1 MKRILLLA
9 AVALLSAPLCVQ
21 AQRSEITVSYGY
33 APTSNWSDSFSAI
46 KDLVS
51 DAKTDISG
59 WGAVT
64 VGYNLRLLGPLSI
77 GAQVVC
83 STNEQKI
90 KGTNTEIRNRYWA
103 VMPNVKDV
111 PQPEDR
117 VALLP
122 GGRRSRLL
130 QGGIWRRERACDPL
144 RLSGVA
150 RGSHCRRTSRGLC
163 RSGRRCLGFAPRRSA
178 LQFLTTAAAGGFRLR
193 RGRADRSGACRR
205 LFPGSA
211 SGGRCAELS
220 SRWMP
225 GDSGEPPEIRSPL
238 SELVPAGVKS

>member
-103 VMPNVKDV
+103 VMPNVK
-111 PQPEDR
+111 
-117 VALLP
+117 
-122 GGRRSRLL
+122 
-130 QGGIWRRERACDPL
+130 W
-144 RLSGVA
+144 
-150 RGSHCRRTSRGLC
+150 T
-163 RSGRRCLGFAPRRSA
+163 
-178 LQFLTTAAAGGFRLR
+178 
-193 RGRADRSGACRR
+193 
-205 LFPGSA
+205 
-211 SGGRCAELS
+211 
-220 SRWMP
+220 
-225 GDSGEPPEIRSPL
+225 
-238 SELVPAGVKS
+238 

>member
-103 VMPNVKDV
+103 VMPNVKWTWLNLKIV
-111 PQPEDR
+111 SLYSRAAFRGHADR
-117 VALLP
+117 SAVFWTAARCP
-122 GGRRSRLL
+122 VRTKESRLL
-130 QGGIWRRERACDPL
+130 GSR
-144 RLSGVA
+144 SGVP
-150 RGSHCRRTSRGLC
+150 SV
-163 RSGRRCLGFAPRRSA
+163 RRSYA
-178 LQFLTTAAAGGFRLR
+178 CGAGSGSAMTQRVVPKTPRLR
-193 RGRADRSGACRR
+193 R
-205 LFPGSA
+205 
-211 SGGRCAELS
+211 
-220 SRWMP
+220 
-225 GDSGEPPEIRSPL
+225 
-238 SELVPAGVKS
+238 PAM

>member
-103 VMPNVKDV
+103 VMPNVKWTWLNLKIV
-111 PQPEDR
+111 SLYSRAAVGAVFSKAESGGESEHATRFAYQVSP
-117 VALLP
+117 VGVTV
-122 GGRRSRLL
+122 GGRLAAYAEA
-130 QGGIWRRERACDPL
+130 GIGTMGSLVAGL
-144 RLSGVA
+144 R
-150 RGSHCRRTSRGLC
+150 
-163 RSGRRCLGFAPRRSA
+163 
-178 LQFLTTAAAGGFRLR
+178 FR
-193 RGRADRSGACRR
+193 
-205 LFPGSA
+205 F
-211 SGGRCAELS
+211 
-220 SRWMP
+220 
-225 GDSGEPPEIRSPL
+225 
-238 SELVPAGVKS
+238 

>member
-77 GAQVVC
+77 GAQVEC
-83 STNEQKI
+83 RPGDLI
-90 KGTNTEIRNRYWA
+90 
-103 VMPNVKDV
+103 
-111 PQPEDR
+111 
-117 VALLP
+117 ALL
-122 GGRRSRLL
+122 
-130 QGGIWRRERACDPL
+130 RAK
-144 RLSGVA
+144 
-150 RGSHCRRTSRGLC
+150 
-163 RSGRRCLGFAPRRSA
+163 
-178 LQFLTTAAAGGFRLR
+178 TA
-193 RGRADRSGACRR
+193 D
-205 LFPGSA
+205 
-211 SGGRCAELS
+211 
-220 SRWMP
+220 
-225 GDSGEPPEIRSPL
+225 II
-238 SELVPAGVKS
+238 V

>member
-103 VMPNVKDV
+103 VMPNVKWTSEPSSPRRNPAARASMRPASPIRCRPWASLSADV
-111 PQPEDR
+111 SRPMPKRASVPR
-117 VALLP
+117 VRSSSVCVTVSDD
-122 GGRRSRLL
+122 GR
-130 QGGIWRRERACDPL
+130 G
-144 RLSGVA
+144 
-150 RGSHCRRTSRGLC
+150 RGYRRTDSAYGED
-163 RSGRRCLGFAPRRSA
+163 GRIVPEH
-178 LQFLTTAAAGGFRLR
+178 AGGFSREARPEAGARSYRSGGCRKIPANLR
-193 RGRADRSGACRR
+193 R
-205 LFPGSA
+205 
-211 SGGRCAELS
+211 
-220 SRWMP
+220 
-225 GDSGEPPEIRSPL
+225 
-238 SELVPAGVKS
+238 

>member
-1 MKRILLLA
+1 MDFCYICLRITPCRAGGGRADRANPARRRACTAFAGERIDNKWIGMKRILLLA

-103 VMPNVKDV
+103 VMPNVKWTWLNLKIV
-111 PQPEDR
+111 
-117 VALLP
+117 
-122 GGRRSRLL
+122 
-130 QGGIWRRERACDPL
+130 
-144 RLSGVA
+144 
-150 RGSHCRRTSRGLC
+150 
-163 RSGRRCLGFAPRRSA
+163 
-178 LQFLTTAAAGGFRLR
+178 
-193 RGRADRSGACRR
+193 
-205 LFPGSA
+205 
-211 SGGRCAELS
+211 
-220 SRWMP
+220 
-225 GDSGEPPEIRSPL
+225 
-238 SELVPAGVKS
+238 

>member
-103 VMPNVKDV
+103 VMPNVKWTWLNLKIV
-111 PQPEDR
+111 SLYSRAAVGAVFSEAESGGESEHATRFAYQVSP
-117 VALLP
+117 VGVTV
-122 GGRRSRLL
+122 GGRLAAYAEAGVGASGSLL
-130 QGGIWRRERACDPL
+130 
-144 RLSGVA
+144 V
-150 RGSHCRRTSRGLC
+150 GLC
-163 RSGRRCLGFAPRRSA
+163 YSF
-178 LQFLTTAAAGGFRLR
+178 
-193 RGRADRSGACRR
+193 
-205 LFPGSA
+205 
-211 SGGRCAELS
+211 
-220 SRWMP
+220 
-225 GDSGEPPEIRSPL
+225 
-238 SELVPAGVKS
+238 

>member
-1 MKRILLLA
+1 MDFCYICLRITPCRAGGGRADRANPARRRACTAFVGVRIYNKWIGMKRILLLA

-103 VMPNVKDV
+103 VMPNVKWTWLNLKIV
-111 PQPEDR
+111 SLYSRAAVGAVFSEAESGGESEHATRFAYQVSP
-117 VALLP
+117 VGVTV
-122 GGRRSRLL
+122 GGRLAAYA
-130 QGGIWRRERACDPL
+130 EA
-144 RLSGVA
+144 GV
-150 RGSHCRRTSRGLC
+150 G
-163 RSGRRCLGFAPRRSA
+163 
-178 LQFLTTAAAGGFRLR
+178 
-193 RGRADRSGACRR
+193 
-205 LFPGSA
+205 A
-211 SGGRCAELS
+211 SGSL
-220 SRWMP
+220 
-225 GDSGEPPEIRSPL
+225 
-238 SELVPAGVKS
+238 LVGLRYSF